1 MRSSRTAAV
10 ALVTFATF
18 TDIIAYS
25 IAVPVLPDL
34 TRRLGAS
41 PTMMGL
47 LFASFGV
54 SVLALSLPMG
64 ALSDRM
70 GRKTP
75 LVLGL
80 FALAASTVMFA
91 FAERLPSLFAA
102 RLVQGAADAVTWVVG
117 FALLADLY
125 GPAERGRIMGFVMSG
140 TTFGFVVG
148 PTAGGWLYEK
158 GGTEVPFLCV
168 AACAVLAAIGFL
180 WLKIPSKHTD
190 HVPVPISAI
199 LRVPAVAVCSASVV
213 VIGGTI
219 AMVEPILSLFLASE
233 IHLRPSRVGLVFG
246 CAAVASAVMH
256 PVAGLLADRW
266 GARRVTII
274 GLIATGC
281 ALPLLGLITSFSTA
295 VAFFVLNT
303 LAVAIVITPSLAYM
317 AEATSTTG
325 VGSFGVAFG
334 LYNFAWA
341 IGLLVGPAT
350 GGFLYERIGFARLV
364 LAWAPIALTMTFLII
379 AAEKRPARVPARENG
394 GQGENGDGGDGGNG

>member
-1 MRSSRTAAV
+1 MSLRSSRGAAV

-18 TDIIAYS
+18 TDIVAYS

-41 PTMMGL
+41 PTMIGL

-54 SVLALSLPMG
+54 TVLAVSLPMG
-64 ALSDRM
+64 TLSDRM
-70 GRKTP
+70 GRRAP

-80 FALAASTVMFA
+80 LALAASTVMFA
-91 FAERLPSLFAA
+91 FAERLPALFGA

-125 GPAERGRIMGFVMSG
+125 GPAERGRIMGLVMSG
-140 TTFGFVVG
+140 TTFGFMVG

-158 GGTEVPFLCV
+158 GGTEVPFLTVAGCAVV
-168 AACAVLAAIGFL
+168 AAVGFL
-180 WLKIPSKHTD
+180 WLKIPSTHTD
-190 HVPVPISAI
+190 HVPVPVSAI
-199 LRVPAVAVCSASVV
+199 LRVPAVAVCSAAVV

-233 IHLRPSRVGLVFG
+233 IHLGPARVGMVFG
-246 CAAVASAVMH
+246 GAAVASAVMH
-256 PVAGLLADRW
+256 PFAGHLSDRW
-266 GARRVTII
+266 GARRVTIV
-274 GLIATGC
+274 GLVATGL
-281 ALPLLGLITSFSTA
+281 ALPLLGFIASFQSA
-295 VAFFVLNT
+295 LLLFVLNT

-317 AEATSTTG
+317 AEATSATG

-341 IGLLVGPAT
+341 MGLLVGPAI
-350 GGFLYERIGFARLV
+350 GGFLYERIGFERLV
-364 LAWAPIALTMTFLII
+364 LAWAPVALTMTFLIL
-379 AAEKRPARVPARENG
+379 AAERRPRA
-394 GQGENGDGGDGGNG
+394 